1 VTRHLYLDGRDFL
14 VNFYTDFPNETRR
27 LLGGLLA
34 EDWATVAPYVA
45 APRTRGE
52 ELVPQLV
59 NLRGNAAGVI
69 ERPTGT
75 TNMVFPNF
83 GYRQQL
89 GLGIYGMLFSSLNS
103 DTRVINLMRIWT
115 PGGNEEVN
123 VPEAERIYF
132 TNPATGL
139 TYAAR
144 RYGVDPALTAI
155 RGNVPVDGGVAARML
170 IHANELLKATYAT
183 DGVNDNGTPRVVRD
197 MQGRPTPRNMASAQ
211 DQARAETWFRYYVG
225 LIDAMRL
232 VSNVFGYGRP

>member
-1 VTRHLYLDGRDFL
+1 

-27 LLGGLLA
+27 LLGGLMA
-34 EDWATVAPYVA
+34 EDWPTVAPYVA
-45 APRTRGE
+45 APMARGQ
-52 ELVPQLV
+52 ELTPQSL
-59 NLRGNAAGVI
+59 NLRGNPTTGVI
-69 ERPTGT
+69 ERPAGAP
-75 TNMVFPNF
+75 NMLFPNF

-103 DTRVINLMRIWT
+103 DTRVISLMRIWT

-144 RYGVDPALTAI
+144 RYGIDPALTAI
-155 RGNVPVDGGVAARML
+155 RGNVPTDGGVAARML

-183 DGVNDNGTPRVVRD
+183 DGSESNGTPRLVRD
-197 MQGRPTPRNMASAQ
+197 MQNRPVPRNTASAQ
-211 DQARAETWFRYYVG
+211 DQARAETWLRYYVG
-225 LIDAMRL
+225 LLDAMRL